1 MDTTIGGRLRELRHN
16 KGLSQN
22 AVAKLL
28 GISRPAYVSYESN
41 NTKPVRRLSELASI
55 LGTTSDYIL
64 NGSVQDNENTAST
77 DFESQE
83 LLKLLLSKKSNQ
95 KQMLENI
102 SISSDENS
110 ASLVPP
116 TERISITLEG
126 LSLETATAVIQAL
139 REHANKE

>member
-64 NGSVQDNENTAST
+64 NGSVQNDENTTST

-139 REHANKE
+139 KEHANKE